1 MLLLRLAV
9 GFLLLLLLLLLR
21 LAVGFLLLLLLLL
34 LCLAVGRERR
44 WQIPLLAQH
53 RGERRPSE
61 RARGARADRGDV
73 AAARL

>member
-9 GFLLLLLLLLLR
+9 GL
-21 LAVGFLLLLLLLL
+21 LLLLLLLL
-34 LCLAVGRERR
+34 LCLAVGFLLLLLLLCLAVGCERR
-44 WQIPLLAQH
+44 WQIPLLAQY

-73 AAARL
+73 AAARLCN